1 MAYTSFRI
9 RRQDQIAAPDPNPFG
24 SYVRGDDSTAP
35 TGETRTT
42 SDFALRADGF
52 VTATGDQIVSAVFS
66 ATAVD
71 YSTIKLGW
79 SAFALTN
86 PIVNE
91 SGDTNI
97 SEIVLVYSQTGAP
110 ETVADGTV
118 LKTQTYLDDVWGY
131 DHHDLQEGKWAYY
144 SLFIHWNQ
152 NGTGPSGVNWYERV
166 ATLQELVPY
175 DYGST
180 EEMWKRIPSYLRYAD
195 TTGVDADPEQLG
207 RGQFQRF
214 INIFGFEMDRTR
226 TLINAVFTGYD
237 PSLTES
243 TSLDKLTSMLGLELT
258 SKDIGISRIRQII
271 QDVGYYRLR
280 KGTLNAA
287 SQYITAVSGC
297 QVDVIENPTD
307 PQYTFRVYAEKVNL
321 VADSLFVIESGT
333 KKWDFNSSSASCD
346 YSKSG
351 KVITVTNTDSASAQ
365 FSLISKVAVPVDPD
379 TQYWNSLKVS
389 GGGSIWGSQ
398 WSASATWDDWD
409 TEEQTDSLMPVNLS
423 PTERRVT
430 LMPSSAST
438 MAYPVI
444 IYGLDAGETVN
455 VSEWMVEPKTYGAF
469 FNGDSDFGGFIYQ
482 NNFADY
488 LWSDQQYASYS
499 VYTTNRTRTH
509 NAIEKLL
516 PTLLPVNILVQGLDG
531 YELIYDWIPGK
542 E

>member
-1 MAYTSFRI
+1 
-9 RRQDQIAAPDPNPFG
+9 
-24 SYVRGDDSTAP
+24 
-35 TGETRTT
+35 
-42 SDFALRADGF
+42 
-52 VTATGDQIVSAVFS
+52 
-66 ATAVD
+66 
-71 YSTIKLGW
+71 
-79 SAFALTN
+79 
-86 PIVNE
+86 
-91 SGDTNI
+91 
-97 SEIVLVYSQTGAP
+97 
-110 ETVADGTV
+110 
-118 LKTQTYLDDVWGY
+118 
-131 DHHDLQEGKWAYY
+131 
-144 SLFIHWNQ
+144 
-152 NGTGPSGVNWYERV
+152 V

-351 KVITVTNTDSASAQ
+351 KVITKITTEDLRNKPGQSIATILNTVAGVEINGSQSAAGKNLGYYLRGGKNSQVLILIDGIPVNDASGISMEYDLQ
-365 FSLISKVAVPVDPD
+365 FS
-379 TQYWNSLKVS
+379 
-389 GGGSIWGSQ
+389 
-398 WSASATWDDWD
+398 
-409 TEEQTDSLMPVNLS
+409 
-423 PTERRVT
+423 
-430 LMPSSAST
+430 
-438 MAYPVI
+438 
-444 IYGLDAGETVN
+444 
-455 VSEWMVEPKTYGAF
+455 
-469 FNGDSDFGGFIYQ
+469 
-482 NNFADY
+482 
-488 LWSDQQYASYS
+488 
-499 VYTTNRTRTH
+499 
-509 NAIEKLL
+509 
-516 PTLLPVNILVQGLDG
+516 
-531 YELIYDWIPGK
+531 
-542 E
+542 